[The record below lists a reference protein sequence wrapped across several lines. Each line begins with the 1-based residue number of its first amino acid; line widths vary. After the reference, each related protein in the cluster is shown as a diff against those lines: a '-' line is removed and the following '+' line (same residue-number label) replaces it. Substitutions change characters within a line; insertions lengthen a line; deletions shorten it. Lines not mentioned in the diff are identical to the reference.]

1 MLSHQVEDDQFGGVV
16 TGGEPVVVV
25 EQFQVVGMAVLIVDR
40 EQERCAA
47 GIEKRFQSEIVV
59 IIVVSG
65 GLVVQVTGGVSGFLK
80 RAGKRGLS
88 FQDCPEPRLA
98 GEKRFDSTDV
108 VRFAGETTSRK
119 TKSSPRRSRSSSRGL
134 VGSG

>member
-1 MLSHQVEDDQFGGVV
+1 MEDDQFGGVV

-40 EQERCAA
+40 EQERRAA

-65 GLVVQVTGGVSGFLK
+65 GLVVQVTGGVSGFFEEGREK
-80 RAGKRGLS
+80 GAVFPGLS
-88 FQDCPEPRLA
+88 GAEACR
-98 GEKRFDSTDV
+98 
-108 VRFAGETTSRK
+108 RK
-119 TKSSPRRSRSSSRGL
+119 E
-134 VGSG
+134 V

>member
-1 MLSHQVEDDQFGGVV
+1 MEDDQFGGVV

-65 GLVVQVTGGVSGFLK
+65 GLVVQVTGGVSGFFEEGREKGTVRSRGLQ
-80 RAGKRGLS
+80 AKRGLTARTWS
-88 FQDCPEPRLA
+88 DSPGKRHPGKRRVRPAEAALRA
-98 GEKRFDSTDV
+98 GGWSAADN
-108 VRFAGETTSRK
+108 RK
-119 TKSSPRRSRSSSRGL
+119 
-134 VGSG
+134 GSNGAC

>member
-1 MLSHQVEDDQFGGVV
+1 MEDDQFGGVV

-65 GLVVQVTGGVSGFLK
+65 GLVVQVTGGVSGFFEEGREKGGCLS
-80 RAGKRGLS
+80 RTVRSRGLQAKRGLTARTWS
-88 FQDCPEPRLA
+88 DSPGKRHPGKRRVRPAEAALRA
-98 GEKRFDSTDV
+98 GGCSA
-108 VRFAGETTSRK
+108 AG
-119 TKSSPRRSRSSSRGL
+119 
-134 VGSG
+134 